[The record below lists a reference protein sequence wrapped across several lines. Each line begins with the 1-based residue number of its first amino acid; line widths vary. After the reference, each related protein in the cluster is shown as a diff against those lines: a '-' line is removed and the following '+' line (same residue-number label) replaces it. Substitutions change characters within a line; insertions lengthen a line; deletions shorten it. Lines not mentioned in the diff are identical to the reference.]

1 MNATRTDDLSGPG
14 RGSAVQRYSLT
25 MRILH
30 WVRAV
35 LIIGLLAVG
44 IAMTNSEDGSVLG
57 FDGYHYHKEFGI
69 LVLLLALV
77 HLVVRARSNIPDLP
91 PGLAQWE
98 VVMAKVVKRAIMVL
112 VIVVPVMGYS
122 MSSSFTQSDGVPFF
136 FFGEL
141 PEVLPKNDKAFEVFD
156 WLHMVLAYALLGL
169 VVLHILGALKHR
181 FLDKGKEDVDVLSRM
196 L

>member
-1 MNATRTDDLSGPG
+1 MNIITTEDLPSAEFG
-14 RGSAVQRYSLT
+14 RPERYSLT

-30 WVRAV
+30 WVRAA
-35 LIIGLLAVG
+35 LIIGLLALGV
-44 IAMTNSEDGSVLG
+44 AMTNMKDGVVLG

-77 HLVVRARSNIPDLP
+77 HLIVRARTKIPPLP
-91 PGLAQWE
+91 RGLAPWE
-98 VVMAKVVKRAIMVL
+98 AIMAKMVKRAIMVL
-112 VIVVPVMGYS
+112 VIVVPVMGYC
-122 MSSSFTQSDGVPFF
+122 MSSSFTMSDGVPFF

-141 PEVLPKNDKAFEVFD
+141 PEILPKNDKAFELFG

-169 VVLHILGALKHR
+169 VALHISGTLKHR
-181 FLDKGKEDVDVLSRM
+181 FLDKDKDEIDVLSRM